1 MASPISG
8 SAYTFTVS
16 LLSQTDG
23 SIVASPTLTSGDV
36 KISTDGGTVAN
47 LASLPTV
54 TPAAKGIV
62 EVNLTS
68 GEVGTAHFSVLFS
81 DAAGAEWK
89 DLNYH
94 ETVQSVGEITA
105 AAVADAVWD
114 EAQADHTTADTF
126 GYFLDARVSAAG
138 GSGGAANAVLTAEIV
153 TQDYEGTLVQ

>member
-16 LLSQTDG
+16 LTSQSTG
-23 SIVASPTLTSGDV
+23 AILANPTLATGDV

-47 LASLPTV
+47 LATLPAV
-54 TPAAKGIV
+54 TPASSGVV

-94 ETVQSVGEITA
+94 ETVQSVGEVSA
-105 AAVADAVWD
+105 ATIADAVWD
-114 EAQADHTTADTF
+114 EAQSGHTTADTF
-126 GYFLDARVSAAG
+126 GYYLDARVSAV
-138 GSGGAANAVLTAEIV
+138 SSGAASNAVLTAEII
-153 TQDYEGTLVQ
+153 TQDFEGKLVQ

>member
-23 SIVASPTLTSGDV
+23 SIVASPTLATGDV
-36 KISTDGGTVAN
+36 KISTDGGALAN
-47 LASLPTV
+47 LGTLPTV
-54 TPAAKGIV
+54 TPAAGGIV

-94 ETVQSVGEITA
+94 ETVQSVGEVSA
-105 AAVADAVWD
+105 AAIADAVWD
-114 EAQADHTTADTF
+114 EAQSGHTTADTF
-126 GYFLDARVSAAG
+126 GYYLDARVSAV
-138 GSGGAANAVLTAEIV
+138 SSGAASNAVLTAEII
-153 TQDYEGTLVQ
+153 TQDFEGKLVQ

>member
-16 LLSQTDG
+16 LLSQANG
-23 SIVASPTLTSGDV
+23 SILASPTLATGDV
-36 KISTDGGTVAN
+36 KVSTDGGAVAN
-47 LASLPTV
+47 IGTLPTV
-54 TPAAKGIV
+54 TPAAGGIV

-94 ETVQSVGEITA
+94 ETVQSAEAPTA
-105 AAVADAVWD
+105 AAIADAVWD
-114 EAQADHTTADTF
+114 EAQSGHTTADTF
-126 GYFLDARVSAAG
+126 GYYLDARVSAAG
-138 GSGGAANAVLTAEIV
+138 GSGGTANAILTAEII
-153 TQDYEGTLVQ
+153 TQDFEGKIVQ